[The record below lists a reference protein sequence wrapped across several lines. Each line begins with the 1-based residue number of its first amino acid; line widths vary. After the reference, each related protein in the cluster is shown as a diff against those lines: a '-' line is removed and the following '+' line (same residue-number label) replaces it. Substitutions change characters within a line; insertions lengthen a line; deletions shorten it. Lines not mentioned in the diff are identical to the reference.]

1 MRTMTLRLAAAAL
14 ATAAVAIVL
23 GYVGGTAPT
32 APHDARSPVT
42 SSAAVRQP
50 TAAPA
55 RPTDLHAAVRD
66 LGAWPLPRDARLQG
80 VSESRL
86 SDSLE
91 NWIAALPAA
100 RQDEA
105 RRYAARYAP
114 AYEVDD
120 KAVQA
125 WLLEMG
131 FPSLEEFAAF
141 DYARD
146 AAACPAT
153 TCSNPKI
160 AALASDHFI
169 AQMEQA
175 MPPPAADGSRSLDG
189 LDEAGRRAASQ
200 AYVQAGMYTDRL
212 RQSGQVLFAAYLDAR
227 REQALGHGGRA
238 AASRLFIAAC
248 GDRRMS
254 LDADQTGLAMA
265 LLQNAH
271 GSPCN
276 NVGKPAFPQPQG
288 TLAARR

>member
-1 MRTMTLRLAAAAL
+1 MTKRLAAVAL
-14 ATAAVAIVL
+14 ATAALAIAL
-23 GYVGGTAPT
+23 GYAGTIAPT
-32 APHDARSPVT
+32 APHDASPPVAGN
-42 SSAAVRQP
+42 AAARQP
-50 TAAPA
+50 ASPPPRT
-55 RPTDLHAAVRD
+55 TDLHAAVRD
-66 LGAWPLPRDARLQG
+66 LAAWPLPRDARLQG
-80 VSESRL
+80 VGESRL
-86 SDSLE
+86 ADSLE
-91 NWIAALPAA
+91 QWLATLPAA
-100 RQDEA
+100 KQDEA

-125 WLLEMG
+125 WLLDMG

-153 TCSNPKI
+153 TCSNPKV

-175 MPPPAADGSRSLDG
+175 LPPPAADGSRRLDG

-227 REQALGHGGRA
+227 REQALGHGARA

-276 NVGKPAFPQPQG
+276 NVGKPAFPLPQG
-288 TLAARR
+288 ALAARR